1 MPAQM
6 TAGTL
11 ACGVPAGGRLLKS
24 PPQAAPESARGRQEE
39 PQMETLG
46 DGLSEG
52 ETRVLHGGRG
62 HLLWKRAWK
71 VCQNLAE
78 TG

>member
-1 MPAQM
+1 
-6 TAGTL
+6 
-11 ACGVPAGGRLLKS
+11 
-24 PPQAAPESARGRQEE
+24 
-39 PQMETLG
+39 METLG

-52 ETRVLHGGRG
+52 ETRVLHGDRG
-62 HLLWKRAWK
+62 HLLWKRAWE